1 MNKWEDAI
9 EIDPHLVSE
18 YPECKQITD
27 FILDEISKKYTIKN
41 KKRTKQVL
49 QQVIINLLVS
59 HQNGLPIKYSRD
71 KNDYVA
77 DKRYGQ
83 IYFKYERL
91 IQVIDWL
98 VELGYIDH
106 KMGFFDRVKNIG
118 RKSRMLASNK
128 LLYLFGERYIPDD
141 YSVTAKCPPTEVI
154 ELKDDKKNRIGYKK
168 TRSVADMK
176 KFLRRYN
183 TFINTQDI
191 KVCAPKETEINLRA
205 LNKLRRDIIKGAIEI
220 TKFKLVNKNN
230 MPIEFD
236 EGLYEVVQEK
246 FRCSNCIIKAEEIK
260 SSELIKINKDDYNDE
275 IDLYP
280 LYLGIDYE
288 IGKYVYHVSK
298 HKCIN
303 VCNKY
308 FINYIS
314 SITHTLLRGKPK
326 KERKD
331 KLLQKMSLADFE
343 LDSLNFKIN
352 HEYHHRVFNQSSFKL
367 GGRFFGGIH
376 LELPKELRACI
387 KINQE
392 PTVEPDFSAM
402 HIRMLYNLEGIDY
415 RDDPYLAIAE
425 NEEQRKIFK
434 SILLVI
440 INAPTEIK
448 GIRAVRKK
456 VRKELFKQ
464 GIYFDITDKSI
475 ISTID
480 KFKDQHKPIAGYLN
494 TGIGLKLQNL
504 DSRVAENVLKT
515 MTKEMIPCLPVHD
528 SFIVPAKNEE
538 FLKEVMIESYR
549 KVMKGFTPVI
559 G

>member
-27 FILDEISKKYTIKN
+27 FIFDEISKKYTIKN

-59 HQNGLPIKYSRD
+59 HQSGQPIKYSRD
-71 KNDYVA
+71 KNKYVA
-77 DKRYGQ
+77 HKRYGKL
-83 IYFKYERL
+83 YFKYERL

-98 VELGYIDH
+98 IELGYVKH
-106 KMGFFDRVKNIG
+106 KVGFFDHVKKLG
-118 RKSRMLASNK
+118 RKSRMFASNK
-128 LLYLFGERYIPDD
+128 LLYLFGERYISND
-141 YSVTAKCPPTEVI
+141 YSVMKKTPPIEVI
-154 ELKDDKKNRIGYKK
+154 ELKDDKKNRIGYKE

-176 KFLRRYN
+176 RFLKRYN
-183 TFINTQDI
+183 TFINAQDI
-191 KVCAPKETEINLRA
+191 RVCAPQETEINLRA
-205 LNKLRRDIIKGAIEI
+205 LNKIRRDITKDAIEI
-220 TKFKLVNKNN
+220 TEFRLLNKNN
-230 MPIEFD
+230 ISIEID
-236 EGLYEVVQEK
+236 DGLYEILEK
-246 FRCSNCIIKAEEIK
+246 NYRCTQCIIETNDII
-260 SSELIKINKDDYNDE
+260 SSELVGFNKDDYNDE

-288 IGKYVYHVSK
+288 IGKYLYHISK

-303 VCNKY
+303 ICNKY
-308 FINYIS
+308 FIKYIS
-314 SITHTLLRGKPK
+314 TITHTLLRGKPK

-331 KLLQKMSLADFE
+331 KLLQKFSLADFE
-343 LDSLNFKIN
+343 LDGLNFKLN
-352 HEYHHRVFNQSSFKL
+352 YEYLHRVFNQSSFKS
-367 GGRFFGGIH
+367 GGRFFGAIH
-376 LELPKELRACI
+376 LELPRELRACI

-425 NEEQRKIFK
+425 NQKQRKIFK

-464 GIYFDITDKSI
+464 GIYFDTTDKSI
-475 ISTID
+475 ISTIN
-480 KFKDQHKPIAGYLN
+480 KFKEQHKPIARYLN

-515 MTKEMIPCLPVHD
+515 MTKEMIPCLL
-528 SFIVPAKNEE
+528 E
-538 FLKEVMIESYR
+538 
-549 KVMKGFTPVI
+549 TPI
-559 G
+559 